1 MACLG
6 LFGIIPTPTIEG
18 AARLGQ
24 EQLKSD
30 HSPATAPIFNAVLVS
45 LMAALTERGSCQMF
59 VCLCTGVTSEVIE
72 ELVVKGAASTREIA
86 KACGA
91 GMECGRCRR
100 TVRAIIAGNG
110 VQ

>member
-1 MACLG
+1 LVETS
-6 LFGIIPTPTIEG
+6 PEG
-18 AARLGQ
+18 G
-24 EQLKSD
+24 
-30 HSPATAPIFNAVLVS
+30 VLE
-45 LMAALTERGSCQMF
+45 ERGSCQMF

-72 ELVVKGAASTREIA
+72 DLVADGAVNTKEIA
-86 KACGA
+86 RACGA